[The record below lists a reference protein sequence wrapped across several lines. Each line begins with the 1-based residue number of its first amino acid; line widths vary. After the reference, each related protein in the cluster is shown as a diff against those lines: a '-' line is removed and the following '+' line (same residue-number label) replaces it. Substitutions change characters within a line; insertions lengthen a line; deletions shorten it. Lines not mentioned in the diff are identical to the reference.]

1 MEVVRLL
8 LEAGADP
15 NAAAEGSGC
24 AVERPAKKKEEP
36 SPPYPFEVPDGWVLT
51 PIEPMEVDDWYEE
64 ETPLHAA
71 CAGCVC
77 VGVGVD
83 SAVDPS
89 VLVHA
94 RASWG
99 PGDEGRDRP
108 VAQPMGARKAN
119 MLHLPGTFGT
129 THQRHAGMPC
139 KASASVQALHLHLR

>member
-1 MEVVRLL
+1 MPRVTQLLNQMLTASHGDLGRRRQLLLSRLAGGGTPLHAAAAMGHVEVVRLL

-24 AVERPAKKKEEP
+24 AVERLVKEKQEP
-36 SPPYPFEVPDGWVLT
+36 SPPFPFEVPDGWVLT
-51 PIEPMEVDDWYEE
+51 PIEPVEEDDWYEE

-77 VGVGVD
+77 VGVD

-99 PGDEGRDRP
+99 PGDEGIGR
-108 VAQPMGARKAN
+108 
-119 MLHLPGTFGT
+119 
-129 THQRHAGMPC
+129 
-139 KASASVQALHLHLR
+139 